1 MNEEISVLLDL
12 KHGSV
17 IFIGSYLDLEAR
29 RQSILDRCK
38 SWQMEKEAEEALRVV
53 KASEISKD
61 ELAHMLDKRQIPR
74 RVEMRL
80 KATR

>member
-1 MNEEISVLLDL
+1 VIEKVSVLLDL

-17 IFIGSYLDLEAR
+17 IFVGSHLNMEAR
-29 RQSILDRCK
+29 KQSILDRCK
-38 SWQMEKEAEEALRVV
+38 SWQMEKEAEESLRVV
-53 KASEISKD
+53 KASELSKD
-61 ELAHMLDKRQIPR
+61 ELAHMFNKRRIPR

>member
-1 MNEEISVLLDL
+1 VSEKVSILLDL

-17 IFIGSYLDLEAR
+17 IFVGSHLDMEAR

-53 KASEISKD
+53 RASELSKD
-61 ELAHMLDKRQIPR
+61 ELVYMLDKRQIPR

>member
-1 MNEEISVLLDL
+1 VSEKESVLLDL

-17 IFIGSYLDLEAR
+17 LFVGSHLDLEAR

-38 SWQMEKEAEEALRVV
+38 LWQMEKEEEEALRVV
-53 KASEISKD
+53 KASEFRED
-61 ELAHMLDKRQIPR
+61 EFNYMLDKRRIPR

>member
-1 MNEEISVLLDL
+1 VSEEIAVLLDF

-17 IFIGSYLDLEAR
+17 PFVGSYLEIEAR

-38 SWQMEKEAEEALRVV
+38 SWQMEKEAEESLRVV
-53 KASEISKD
+53 KASEFRED
-61 ELAHMLDKRQIPR
+61 EFNYMLDKRRIPR